1 MKAATLGFVLFA
13 GTATAVFAQG
23 PIAEF
28 MNEWDVDASGAVT
41 IEDFHARRGDQ
52 FYMFD
57 LNEDGSIDAEEQAN
71 MDATV
76 ASAMDANHGGGNGN
90 GGGHGA
96 GGPGAKIHATMTAE
110 YADTNGDGAIS
121 ADEWTAA
128 TERLFAELDTSGD
141 GELSPADFGH

>member
-1 MKAATLGFVLFA
+1 
-13 GTATAVFAQG
+13 
-23 PIAEF
+23 
-28 MNEWDVDASGAVT
+28 
-41 IEDFHARRGDQ
+41 
-52 FYMFD
+52 
-57 LNEDGSIDAEEQAN
+57 

-76 ASAMDANHGGGNGN
+76 ASAMEANHGGGNGN